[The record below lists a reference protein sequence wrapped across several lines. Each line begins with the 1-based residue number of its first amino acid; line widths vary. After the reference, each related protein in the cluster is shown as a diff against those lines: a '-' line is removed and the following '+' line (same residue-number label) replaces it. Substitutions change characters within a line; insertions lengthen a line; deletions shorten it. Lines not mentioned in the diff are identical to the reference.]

1 MDRGRG
7 VSEPEVPPEDP
18 PEVPPEVPPEEPA
31 DEEASKDPLVRLL
44 DNLGHRF
51 ANDRLL
57 MQALTHRS
65 YVNEVSDPEVADN
78 ERFEFLGDAV
88 IDLVVSTSLMER
100 FPEAR
105 EGRLS
110 KIRASV
116 VSEAALARLAREMG
130 LGEALRLGR
139 GELLSGGREKASIL
153 SDAFEAL
160 MAAVYL
166 DAGLVRVAEVLLPRL
181 RFPDPE
187 ALRRGDPKTELQQR
201 IQAERHL
208 TPTYHLVAEAGP
220 DHDKIFE
227 VELRV
232 GTEVLARG
240 AGRTKK
246 EAEQRAAAVALD
258 GLEVEAVVGLS

>member
-1 MDRGRG
+1 MT
-7 VSEPEVPPEDP
+7 EPEQ
-18 PEVPPEVPPEEPA
+18 EPT
-31 DEEASKDPLVRLL
+31 ASKDPLVRLL
-44 DNLGHRF
+44 DNLGHQF
-51 ANDRLL
+51 TNDRLL

-65 YVNEVSDPEVADN
+65 YVNEVSDPQVADN

-88 IDLVVSTSLMER
+88 IDLVVSTALMER

-116 VSEAALARLAREMG
+116 VSEGALARLARDMG

-139 GELLSGGREKASIL
+139 GELMSGGRDKPSIL

-160 MAAVYL
+160 IAAVYL
-166 DAGLVRVAEVLLPRL
+166 DAGLARVAEVLLPRL
-181 RFPDPE
+181 RFPDNE

-201 IQAERHL
+201 VQADRHM

-220 DHDKIFE
+220 DHDKTFE

-232 GTEVLARG
+232 GEDVLARG

-258 GLEVEAVVGLS
+258 ALEADEVIGIS

>member
-1 MDRGRG
+1 MT
-7 VSEPEVPPEDP
+7 EPEQ
-18 PEVPPEVPPEEPA
+18 EPT
-31 DEEASKDPLVRLL
+31 ASKDPLVRLL
-44 DNLGHRF
+44 DNLGHQF

-65 YVNEVSDPEVADN
+65 YVNEVSDPQVADN

-88 IDLVVSTSLMER
+88 IDLVVSTALMER

-116 VSEAALARLAREMG
+116 VSEGALARLARDMG

-139 GELLSGGREKASIL
+139 GELMSGGRDKPSIL

-160 MAAVYL
+160 IAAVYL
-166 DAGLVRVAEVLLPRL
+166 DAGLARVAEVLLPRL
-181 RFPDPE
+181 RFPDNE

-201 IQAERHL
+201 VQADRHM

-220 DHDKIFE
+220 DHDKTFE

-232 GTEVLARG
+232 GEDVLARG

-258 GLEVEAVVGLS
+258 ALEADEVIGIS

>member
-1 MDRGRG
+1 
-7 VSEPEVPPEDP
+7 VTESELETTP
-18 PEVPPEVPPEEPA
+18 
-31 DEEASKDPLVRLL
+31 SKDPLVRLL

-51 ANDRLL
+51 TNDRLL

-65 YVNEVSDPEVADN
+65 YVNEVSDPGVADN

-88 IDLVVSTSLMER
+88 IDLVVSTALMER

-116 VSEAALARLAREMG
+116 VSEGALARLAREMG

-139 GELLSGGREKASIL
+139 GELMSGGRDKPSIL

-160 MAAVYL
+160 IAAVYM
-166 DAGLVRVAEVLLPRL
+166 DAGLERVAEVLLPRL
-181 RFPDPE
+181 RFPDNE

-201 IQAERHL
+201 VQADRHM

-220 DHDKIFE
+220 DHDKTFE
-227 VELRV
+227 VEVRV
-232 GTEVLARG
+232 GDEVLARG

-246 EAEQRAAAVALD
+246 EAEQRAAGVALD
-258 GLEVEAVVGLS
+258 ALEADEVIGIS

>member
-1 MDRGRG
+1 
-7 VSEPEVPPEDP
+7 
-18 PEVPPEVPPEEPA
+18 
-31 DEEASKDPLVRLL
+31 VRLL
-44 DNLGHRF
+44 DNLGHQF

-65 YVNEVSDPEVADN
+65 YVNEVSDPQVADN

-88 IDLVVSTSLMER
+88 IDLVVSTALMER

-116 VSEAALARLAREMG
+116 VSEGALARLARDMG

-139 GELLSGGREKASIL
+139 GELMSGGRDKPSIL

-160 MAAVYL
+160 IAAVYL
-166 DAGLVRVAEVLLPRL
+166 DAGLARVAEVLLPRL
-181 RFPDPE
+181 RFPDNE

-201 IQAERHL
+201 VQADRHM

-220 DHDKIFE
+220 DHDKTFE

-232 GTEVLARG
+232 GEDVLARG

-258 GLEVEAVVGLS
+258 ALEADEVIGIS

>member
-1 MDRGRG
+1 MT
-7 VSEPEVPPEDP
+7 EPEQ
-18 PEVPPEVPPEEPA
+18 EPT
-31 DEEASKDPLVRLL
+31 ASKDPLVRLL
-44 DNLGHRF
+44 DNLGHQF
-51 ANDRLL
+51 ANVRLL

-65 YVNEVSDPEVADN
+65 YVNEVSDPQVADN

-88 IDLVVSTSLMER
+88 IDLVVSTALMER

-116 VSEAALARLAREMG
+116 VSEGALARLARDMG

-139 GELLSGGREKASIL
+139 GELMSGGRDKPSIL

-160 MAAVYL
+160 IAAVYL
-166 DAGLVRVAEVLLPRL
+166 DAGLARVAEVLLPRL
-181 RFPDPE
+181 RFPDSE

-201 IQAERHL
+201 VQADRHM
-208 TPTYHLVAEAGP
+208 TPTYHLVSEAGP
-220 DHDKIFE
+220 DHDKTFE

-232 GTEVLARG
+232 GEDVLARG

-258 GLEVEAVVGLS
+258 ALEADEVIGIS